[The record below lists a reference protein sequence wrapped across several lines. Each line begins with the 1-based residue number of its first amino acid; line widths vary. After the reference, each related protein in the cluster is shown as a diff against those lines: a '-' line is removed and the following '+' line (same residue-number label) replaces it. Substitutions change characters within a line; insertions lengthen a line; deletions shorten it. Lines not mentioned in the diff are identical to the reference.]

1 MIQQTASSQQVK
13 PAQATD
19 PKKGP
24 RIAITVIGSIAGL
37 LLFIALCLDNLAHY
51 ESYGQE
57 EICGFTHL
65 QVEYEDAYYWWYWWG
80 YLDGDYAYADYC
92 DSTSPDF

>member
-1 MIQQTASSQQVK
+1 MIQQTAPSQQVK

-24 RIAITVIGSIAGL
+24 RIAVTVIGCIAGL

-51 ESYGQE
+51 ESYGSE
-57 EICGFTHL
+57 TICSL
-65 QVEYEDAYYWWYWWG
+65 RIMNN
-80 YLDGDYAYADYC
+80 C
-92 DSTSPDF
+92 DRI